1 MSVHMRAVWYEG
13 AGGVEVIK
21 LRDVPRPVP
30 GPHEVRVRVHC
41 AGLNR
46 ADLLQRRGLYPAP
59 PGWPSQIPGLEF
71 SGVIDAV
78 GAAAMHWRIGDRVM
92 GLVGGGAQ
100 AESLVIREDELM
112 PVPPLLS
119 DAEAA
124 AIPEAFLTAW
134 DALKH
139 RARLEPGQRVLV
151 HAAGSGVGTAAV
163 QLAKAMHLTVAGTS
177 RTASKLDRLVAL
189 GLDEPINTSNGSFR
203 NHLEEPVHAVIDSLG
218 GPAFAD
224 NLAVLHPRGRLVMIG
239 HLQGSRTEADLG
251 LILRQRLEV
260 IGTTMRARGPA
271 ERSSLVRGFIEEML
285 PSFSLPGRP
294 GDPQLVPVV
303 DEVIPM
309 EEVARAHQRMESNET
324 FGKLVLTW

>member
-1 MSVHMRAVWYEG
+1 MQMRAVWYDG
-13 AGGVEVIK
+13 AGGVEVIA

-30 GPHEVRVRVHC
+30 GPHEVRVRVHA

-71 SGVIDAV
+71 SGVVDAV
-78 GAAAMHWRIGDRVM
+78 GAAAMHWRTGDRVM
-92 GLVGGGAQ
+92 GLVGGGAH

-134 DALKH
+134 DALVH
-139 RARLEPGQRVLV
+139 RARLERGQRVLV

-163 QLAKAMHLTVAGTS
+163 QLAKVLHLDVVGTS
-177 RTASKLDRLVAL
+177 RTAWKLDRLVSL
-189 GLDEPINTSNGSFR
+189 GLDQAINTSDGPFR
-203 NHLEEPVHAVIDSLG
+203 HQLAEPVHAVIDALG

-239 HLQGSRTEADLG
+239 HLQGGRTEADLG

-271 ERSSLVRGFIEEML
+271 ERSTLVRGFIEEIL
-285 PSFSLPGRP
+285 PSFSLPARMGE
-294 GDPQLVPVV
+294 PQLAPVV

-309 EEVARAHQRMESNET
+309 DEIARAHKRMEANDT
-324 FGKLVLTW
+324 FGKIVLSW